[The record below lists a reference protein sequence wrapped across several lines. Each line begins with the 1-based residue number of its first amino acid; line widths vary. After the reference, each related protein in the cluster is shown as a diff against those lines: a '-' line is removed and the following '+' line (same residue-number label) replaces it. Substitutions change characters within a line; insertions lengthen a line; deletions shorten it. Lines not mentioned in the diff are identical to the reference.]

1 MFCNERHL
9 QYHKIRMRNVSN
21 KDLNRLEHIQ
31 APRILLIAGSKLQ
44 DEQRHDLYFLT
55 DASAVANHIPRT
67 TCTSEI
73 ALVTDTP
80 SS

>member
-1 MFCNERHL
+1 MFCNERHV
-9 QYHKIRMRNVSN
+9 HDHWIRLRNVPN
-21 KDLNRLEHIQ
+21 KDLTRLEQIQ
-31 APRILLIAGSKLQ
+31 APRILLIAGSELQ
-44 DEQRHDLYFLT
+44 DEQRHDLYFLA
-55 DASAVANHIPRT
+55 DASAVANHKPRT